1 MIRAVLF
8 DLDGVL
14 ADSEA
19 YYLAGTL
26 AWMRGLGWQ
35 GEEKDL
41 YGIIGAPMDEIYD
54 ILYHAFGKKIPR
66 AELVKRN
73 EKWSADHPADFGK
86 LMFDGVPQVL
96 AELRQAGI
104 RTALCSAGDREY
116 VHDALEQAGIRECFD
131 VILCGSGFPAK
142 PQPDIYLAAAEMLGI
157 GKEEC
162 AVYED
167 SRRGIAAGKRAGMHV
182 IARREERFGTQ
193 QEEADLIVNDIYE
206 MKQTVFGGILC
217 RKSSE

>member
-19 YYLAGTL
+19 YYLAGIA
-26 AWMRGLGWQ
+26 AWLRLLGWP

-41 YGIIGAPMDEIYD
+41 YGIIGAPMHEIYD
-54 ILYHAFGKKIPR
+54 ILYHALAGRIPR
-66 AELVKRN
+66 AKLVKRN
-73 EKWSADHPADFGK
+73 EEWFAEHPADFGK
-86 LMFDGVPQVL
+86 LLFAGVPEVL
-96 AELRQAGI
+96 AELREDGI
-104 RTALCSAGDREY
+104 RTALCSAGDEGY
-116 VHDALEQAGIRECFD
+116 VHKALEQAGISGYFD
-131 VILCGSGFPAK
+131 VILAGDSYPAK
-142 PQPDIYLAAAEMLGI
+142 PEPDIYLAAAEMLGI

-167 SRRGIAAGKRAGMHV
+167 SRRGIAAGRRAGMYV
-182 IARREERFGTQ
+182 IARREERFPVAQ
-193 QEEADLIVNDIYE
+193 DEADLSVKDIYE
-206 MKQTVFGGILC
+206 MKQTVSGGKLC